1 MGTIQLKP
9 WQFKGGSNP
18 RSDGKWYPRV
28 DHYSTISTE
37 ELSRLA
43 ADDSHVEPAE
53 VEYIIGAIVKQIQ
66 ELTLEGHT
74 IEIPRLGRISISA
87 DGITVSNY
95 DDVRCDSL
103 IKQLRLNLRVT
114 PELRDALK
122 KVSLRMR

>member
-1 MGTIQLKP
+1 M
-9 WQFKGGSNP
+9 
-18 RSDGKWYPRV
+18 
-28 DHYSTISTE
+28 
-37 ELSRLA
+37 A

-53 VEYIIGAIVKQIQ
+53 VEYTIGAIVKQIQ
-66 ELTLEGHT
+66 ELMLEGHT
-74 IEIPRLGRISISA
+74 VEIPRLGRISLSA